1 MRYEILK
8 NLGIILEEIDQEEKR
23 KNDFII
29 NARINDYH
37 AEDSSET
44 VKSEADDDDDNDDQA
59 NDDRKNSES
68 EPQDEELST
77 PDESPSTINL
87 ADALD
92 YNNLK
97 EDLNLFRASRSL
109 SDKEVDEELYKYFN
123 RLTDSEKKILH
134 VFIKGLTQVT
144 LLKVSGK
151 TAYIPT
157 DLKFNVSKKGVASSE
172 KIKSKQRIQSLEK
185 DKAEDAANMPIK
197 IGENIDLAKQKIIN
211 LVKENNE

>member
-8 NLGIILEEIDQEEKR
+8 NLGIVLEEIDQEEKR

-37 AEDSSET
+37 AEDHSET
-44 VKSEADDDDDNDDQA
+44 VNNEAEDDKQVDDDQ
-59 NDDRKNSES
+59 KKPESES
-68 EPQDEELST
+68 RDEELST

-109 SDKEVDEELYKYFN
+109 RDKEVDEELYKYFN

-151 TAYIPT
+151 TAYIPA

-185 DKAEDAANMPIK
+185 DEAEDAANMPIK
-197 IGENIDLAKQKIIN
+197 IGESSDLTKQKIIN
-211 LVKENNE
+211 LIKENNE